1 MMMFLTSEISNT
13 CQIDEFLF
21 FQLLIFSE
29 NQNFTYGENFNLS
42 IEFIDFLPDYWIL
55 FWILFYGWKIFII

>member
-42 IEFIDFLPDYWIL
+42 IEFIDFLSDYWIL

>member
-1 MMMFLTSEISNT
+1 MMMFLTLEISNT

-42 IEFIDFLPDYWIL
+42 IEFIDFLSDYWIL